1 MELDL
6 SKIMPNMPTDA
17 DELATVQKKHQ
28 QIIAENVAK
37 EKQRRARNHRL
48 CEHGAIMEELFP
60 QTITMNRE
68 QFIEFMRELAYGTQD
83 ASRV

>member
-17 DELATVQKKHQ
+17 DELAAVQKKHR
-28 QIIAENVAK
+28 QIIAENTAK

-48 CEHGAIMEELFP
+48 CEHGAIMEEFFP
-60 QTITMNRE
+60 QTIAMNKE
-68 QFIEFMRELAYGTQD
+68 QFAEFMRALAYGTGT
-83 ASRV
+83 